1 MQSSVGH
8 TGTLSTAM
16 WDHLFEIVAAVMVVW
31 IGFILIMASS
41 RLVSY
46 CGLPHESRAVPST
59 HRCFSCAASHSKKDL
74 LRFAR
79 SIRLFRGVA
88 YAAAGVAGVACASRC
103 KQSRPIPTRHHLTPA
118 PRIMNSEAWVSA
130 FRKDGGAQSQVVII
144 VTCLVFGSM
153 PVIELIKVHT
163 AHTYAYAYAYA
174 YALCRHSLPT
184 PSRLATMFRAACP
197 PLI

>member
-1 MQSSVGH
+1 
-8 TGTLSTAM
+8 
-16 WDHLFEIVAAVMVVW
+16 
-31 IGFILIMASS
+31 
-41 RLVSY
+41 
-46 CGLPHESRAVPST
+46 
-59 HRCFSCAASHSKKDL
+59 
-74 LRFAR
+74 
-79 SIRLFRGVA
+79 
-88 YAAAGVAGVACASRC
+88 
-103 KQSRPIPTRHHLTPA
+103 
-118 PRIMNSEAWVSA
+118 MNSEAWVSA

-163 AHTYAYAYAYA
+163 AHTYAYAFAYA